1 MSKIVCPDCKKEGT
15 IFVEGR
21 VSIPLMIDPDSAMY
35 SGIEEAVWD
44 WDNAEMVDST
54 IYECFECDFTSDY
67 HTADDFIVRDLTA
80 TE

>member
-21 VSIPLMIDPDSAMY
+21 VSVPVV
-35 SGIEEAVWD
+35 IEGRRQGFDQDEAVWD

>member
-21 VSIPLMIDPDSAMY
+21 VSVPVV
-35 SGIEEAVWD
+35 IEGRRQGFDQDEAVWD
-44 WDNAEMVDST
+44 LDNAEMVDST

-67 HTADDFIVRDLTA
+67 HTADDFIVRDLT
-80 TE
+80 TTG